1 LTIGG
6 QSFSI
11 TQEGV
16 ACSVTVGTS
25 QLGSPYGPSAGFV
38 VGTIGVTAN
47 GPNCSWVAESDPAAP
62 WVSIAPSSG
71 VGSGTI
77 NVSVTSNAAVTSSR
91 SANLTVAGQA
101 VSISQAGI
109 ACTYGLQSSA
119 GSVPA
124 GGTLGTIGVVAP
136 SVCGWTAASDNM
148 PWLSVVSSGSGGT
161 SNVLF
166 SVVANATAEPLVGT
180 ITVTS
185 NDENT
190 PVVTRTY
197 TVTQAGAPCSYN
209 LPSSSAGPIGFD
221 GASGSFGFEA
231 VTGGSCAPTAVS
243 YASWVTGVNTL
254 ADTVEYTVQ
263 PNATPSARS
272 GTIQVGD
279 KTFTIT
285 QQGNTCGYSLNAY
298 GSKFGQP
305 GGPGTVLASTTGV
318 SCPTTHGTNQPGFI
332 HLGTLSGSAAGYTLP
347 FTVDPYV
354 SLNVN
359 VRFANITFGGQIYSV
374 KQLSW

>member
-1 LTIGG
+1 
-6 QSFSI
+6 
-11 TQEGV
+11 
-16 ACSVTVGTS
+16 
-25 QLGSPYGPSAGFV
+25 
-38 VGTIGVTAN
+38 
-47 GPNCSWVAESDPAAP
+47 
-62 WVSIAPSSG
+62 
-71 VGSGTI
+71 
-77 NVSVTSNAAVTSSR
+77 
-91 SANLTVAGQA
+91 
-101 VSISQAGI
+101 
-109 ACTYGLQSSA
+109 
-119 GSVPA
+119 
-124 GGTLGTIGVVAP
+124 
-136 SVCGWTAASDNM
+136 
-148 PWLSVVSSGSGGT
+148 
-161 SNVLF
+161 
-166 SVVANATAEPLVGT
+166 
-180 ITVTS
+180 VTS